1 MWNFLFDGIEKP
13 GRYLGHESNAC
24 CKHFDNA
31 RVRFALAFPD
41 VYEVGLSHLGIQ
53 ILYHRLN
60 RLDGVLAD
68 RVYTPWP
75 DYEKRLRKSSEPL
88 RALETQRPLGDFDF
102 VGFSLQ
108 YELSYTN
115 ILTMLDLA
123 GIPIRAA
130 DRDSRH
136 PWVIAG
142 GPCAFNPEPLAEV
155 FDLVVL
161 GEAEEVLE
169 ELAALYTQWQDQ
181 GRSRQEF
188 LEQVRTLPG
197 IYVPDFFDISYRHDG
212 SIKAIEPRYPD
223 YRLVE
228 KRLLMDLDKSSPI
241 PGQPL
246 VPLLGIVHDR
256 LSVEIAR
263 GCTRGCRF
271 CQAGYIYRPV
281 RERHP
286 RTVLEQTEM
295 ALASS
300 GFEEL
305 SLLSLSSGD
314 YCQVQNLLAAVVK
327 QFAPHKVAVS
337 FPSLRVGTLTP
348 ELMALVRTVR
358 KTGFTLAPEAG
369 SERLRRVINKGIRR
383 EDLLIAAEQAFGL
396 GWLVL
401 KLYFMMGLP
410 TETRADLDELV
421 ELCVE
426 VWRLAARQKRKA
438 GINVA
443 LSTFVPK
450 PHTPFQWAGQIPLD
464 RIRENVAYLDEK
476 LRRKGLRFKWHDP
489 AQSHLEAVFAR
500 GDRRLFT
507 VLLRAWELGARFDGW
522 TEQFQWSLW
531 QQAFEDTGLRPG
543 FYANRELDL
552 DEVLPWDHLSARVDK
567 DYLVA
572 EWHKARTEEPTGDC
586 RWNSCSQCGVC
597 DHTSVLPQLHR
608 EVAPLTGKDHQE
620 AAEDSDDNA
629 FVYRMQ
635 YVKKGDIRFFGQL
648 EMSRTFA
655 RAVRRA
661 HLPVAH
667 SKGYHP
673 HPKLSF
679 GEALP
684 LGMESEVEEVWLS
697 LTAKLDPREVR
708 KRLNDELPLGL
719 KVREAGL
726 VARRQAPPKA
736 ARVTYRVEPLSPPA
750 ISCLMQNWRSM
761 LESHLVKKTK
771 RHSQEVMLGQV
782 LIEVR
787 QTGAQTVELEVLEG
801 GTVRLRPMSI
811 IRHIVNGDQGELAVS
826 RVCRLAIRP
835 VEENNDVRRTDRQ
848 CQIV

>member
-1 MWNFLFDGIEKP
+1 MWDSLLDGIEKP

-24 CKHFDNA
+24 CRPFDRA

-41 VYEVGLSHLGIQ
+41 VYEVGLSHLGLQ

-75 DYEKRLRKSSEPL
+75 DYEERLRKDSEPL
-88 RALETQRPLGDFDF
+88 CALETQRPLGDFDF

-123 GIPIRAA
+123 GIPLRAA

-142 GPCAFNPEPLAEV
+142 GPCAFNPEPLAAI
-155 FDLVVL
+155 FDFVVL

-169 ELAALYTQWQDQ
+169 ELAALYAQCQDQ
-181 GRSRQEF
+181 GRSRWEF
-188 LEQVRTLPG
+188 LEQIRTLPG
-197 IYVPDFFDISYRHDG
+197 IYVPSFFDISYRHDG
-212 SIKAIEPRYPD
+212 SVEAIEPRYPD
-223 YRLVE
+223 YRTVE

-241 PGQPL
+241 PRKPL
-246 VPLLGIVHDR
+246 VPLVGIIHDR

-286 RTVLEQTEM
+286 QTVLERAEL

-327 QFAPHKVAVS
+327 EFAPQKVAVS

-383 EDLLIAAEQAFGL
+383 EDLLVAAEQAFGL

-410 TETRADLDELV
+410 TETHADLDELA
-421 ELCVE
+421 ELSLE
-426 VWRLAARQKRKA
+426 VWRLAARQKRKT

-450 PHTPFQWAGQIPLD
+450 PHTPFQWAGQIPLG

-489 AQSHLEAVFAR
+489 GQSHLEAVFAR

-522 TEQFQWSLW
+522 TERFQWSLW
-531 QQAFEDTGLRPG
+531 QQAFQDTGLMPE
-543 FYANRELDL
+543 FYANRKLDL
-552 DEVLPWDHLSARVDK
+552 DEILPWDHLSAGVHK

-572 EWHKARTEEPTGDC
+572 EWYKAHAEEVTGDC
-586 RWNSCSQCGVC
+586 RWNSCSKCGIC
-597 DHTSVLPQLHR
+597 DHVSVLPQLHR
-608 EVAPLTGKDHQE
+608 EVAILTGKKHLE
-620 AAEDSDDNA
+620 PTEIWGDNA

-635 YVKKGDIRFFGQL
+635 YGKKGDIRFFGQL
-648 EMSRTFA
+648 EISRAFA

-661 HLPVAH
+661 HLPVAY

-673 HPKLSF
+673 HLKLSF

-684 LGMESEVEEVWLS
+684 LGMESEVEEAWLV
-697 LTAKLDPREVR
+697 LNAMIDPLEVR
-708 KRLNDELPLGL
+708 RRLNNELPLGL
-719 KVREAGL
+719 RISEAGL
-726 VARRQAPPKA
+726 VARREAPPKT
-736 ARVTYRVEPLSPPA
+736 ARVTYRVGPLNSLA
-750 ISCLMQNWRSM
+750 IHCLMQNWRSM

-771 RHSQEVMLGQV
+771 RHSQEVMLGEV
-782 LIEVR
+782 LVEIR
-787 QTGAQTVELEVLEG
+787 QTGAQTVELDVLEG
-801 GTVRLRPMSI
+801 STVRLRPASI
-811 IRHIVNGDQGELAVS
+811 VRHIVNGDQGGLADS

-835 VEENNDVRRTDRQ
+835 VKEEQRCPQN
-848 CQIV
+848 

>member
-1 MWNFLFDGIEKP
+1 MWDSLLDGIEKP
-13 GRYLGHESNAC
+13 GRYLGHEGNAC
-24 CKHFDNA
+24 YRSFDHA

-41 VYEVGLSHLGIQ
+41 VYEVGLSHLGLQ

-60 RLDGVLAD
+60 SLDGVLAD

-75 DYEKRLRKSSEPL
+75 DYEDRLRKTSEPL
-88 RALETQRPLGDFDF
+88 RALETQRPLCDFDF

-115 ILTMLDLA
+115 VLTMLDLA

-142 GPCAFNPEPLAEV
+142 GPCAFNPEPLAEI
-155 FDLVVL
+155 FDFVVL

-169 ELAALYTQWQDQ
+169 ELASLYTQWQDQ
-181 GRSRQEF
+181 GGSRREF
-188 LEQVRTLPG
+188 LDQVRTLPG
-197 IYVPDFFDISYRHDG
+197 IYVPCFFDILYRNSG
-212 SIKAIEPRYPD
+212 SMKAIKPRYD
-223 YRLVE
+223 AYCHVE
-228 KRLLMDLDKSSPI
+228 KRLVKDLDESSPI
-241 PGQPL
+241 PRRPL
-246 VPLLGIVHDR
+246 VPLVGIVHDR

-286 RTVLEQTEM
+286 QTVLDRTEL

-327 QFAPHKVAVS
+327 QFAPQKVAIS

-410 TETRADLDELV
+410 TETRADLDELAD
-421 ELCVE
+421 LCLE
-426 VWRLAARQKRKA
+426 VWRLAARQKRRA

-450 PHTPFQWAGQIPLD
+450 PHTPFQWAGQIPLEA
-464 RIRENVAYLDEK
+464 IRENVAYIDEK

-489 AQSHLEAVFAR
+489 CQSHLEAVFAR
-500 GDRRLFT
+500 GDRRLFA

-522 TEQFQWSLW
+522 TERFQWPLW
-531 QQAFEDTGLRPG
+531 QQAFQDTGLKSE

-552 DEVLPWDHLSARVDK
+552 DEILPWDHISARVHK
-567 DYLVA
+567 DYLAA
-572 EWHKARTEEPTGDC
+572 EWRKAHAEEPTGDC
-586 RWNSCSQCGVC
+586 RWNACSNCGTC
-597 DHTSVLPQLHR
+597 DHDSVLPRLHR
-608 EVAPLTGKDHQE
+608 EVTISTGKNHLE
-620 AAEDSDDNA
+620 PTESSIDNT
-629 FVYRMQ
+629 FVYRLQ
-635 YVKKGDIRFFGQL
+635 YVKKGDIRYFGQL
-648 EMSRTFA
+648 EMSRAFA

-661 HLPVAH
+661 RLPVAY

-684 LGMESEVEEVWLS
+684 LGMESEVEDAWLV
-697 LTAKLDPREVR
+697 LTTMMDPLEVR
-708 KRLNDELPLGL
+708 RRLNDELPLGL
-719 KVREAGL
+719 KIREAGL
-726 VARRQAPPKA
+726 VARREAPTGT
-736 ARVTYRVEPLSPPA
+736 ARVTYRVEHLSPLT
-750 ISCLMQNWRSM
+750 IHSLMQNWRSM
-761 LESHLVKKTK
+761 LDSRLVKQTK
-771 RHSQEVMLGQV
+771 RHSQEVTLGQV
-782 LIEVR
+782 LVEIR
-787 QTGAQTVELEVLEG
+787 QTGAQSVELDILEG
-801 GTVRLRPMSI
+801 GTIRLRPAAI
-811 IRHIVNGDQGELAVS
+811 VRHIVNGDQGGLTDS
-826 RVCRLAIRP
+826 RVCRMAIRP
-835 VEENNDVRRTDRQ
+835 VEEQQPCPQN
-848 CQIV
+848 